1 MSKPLID
8 IEGILLSAIEKM
20 PQETNTLDVCER
32 MVTMAASQAQFIG
45 VCKEHFLDAVGA
57 TWDEVAAWDEVAEA
71 EEAHVEI
78 H

>member
-57 TWDEVAAWDEVAEA
+57 TWDEVAEFEEV
-71 EEAHVEI
+71 HVEV

>member
-1 MSKPLID
+1 MSKQLRD
-8 IEGILLSAIEKM
+8 IEGILLSAIEKL
-20 PQETNTLDVCER
+20 PEDTNTLDVCER

-57 TWDEVAAWDEVAEA
+57 TWDEVAEFEEV
-71 EEAHVEI
+71 HVEI